1 MDPLANRCIL
11 TIHLHCAE
19 EHEARTLRCQDMC
32 DPTTS
37 VERERPSAA
46 GCHGLVWGGAMPL
59 GPPGTVLPAGVA
71 RLWEEAG
78 ENAQAWWNG
87 ARGPRCG
94 KDRRV
99 IWSLSTLSWVGT
111 YNEIMGFLLAKKH
124 LADILARLFG
134 STTA

>member
-1 MDPLANRCIL
+1 MPQPCLGRR
-11 TIHLHCAE
+11 H
-19 EHEARTLRCQDMC
+19 
-32 DPTTS
+32 
-37 VERERPSAA
+37 AA
-46 GCHGLVWGGAMPL
+46 GSAGDRGL
-59 GPPGTVLPAGVA
+59 AGVA

>member
-1 MDPLANRCIL
+1 M
-11 TIHLHCAE
+11 
-19 EHEARTLRCQDMC
+19 LRSTRQ
-32 DPTTS
+32 
-37 VERERPSAA
+37 EPSAA
-46 GCHGLVWGGAMPL
+46 RICATPPPVWSVS
-59 GPPGTVLPAGVA
+59 GPPLPDATALSGEAPCRWVRRGIVLPAGVA
-71 RLWEEAG
+71 RLWADAG

-87 ARGPRCG
+87 ARGLRCG

-99 IWSLSTLSWVGT
+99 IWSLSTFSWVGT